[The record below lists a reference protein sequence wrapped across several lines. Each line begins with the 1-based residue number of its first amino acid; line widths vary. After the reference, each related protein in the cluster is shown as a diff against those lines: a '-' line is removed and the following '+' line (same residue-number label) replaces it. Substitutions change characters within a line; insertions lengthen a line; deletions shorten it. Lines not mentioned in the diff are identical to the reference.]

1 MNPICTFAEAAKILG
16 YKSRSTLY
24 RLKRDGWLD
33 DYLVNVNG
41 KDMLKLHPRGKK
53 KLSDHIMGIIQW
65 RPSNPIREQNL
76 EIL

>member
-41 KDMLKLHPRGKK
+41 KDMLKLNPRGKQ
-53 KLSDHIMGIIQW
+53 KLSDHIMGIIQ
-65 RPSNPIREQNL
+65 
-76 EIL
+76 

>member
-1 MNPICTFAEAAKILG
+1 MNPICSFSEASKIMG

-33 DYLVNVNG
+33 DYLVDVNG
-41 KDMLKLHPRGKK
+41 KDMLKFHPRGKQ

-65 RPSNPIREQNL
+65 RPSNPIREQNFETL
-76 EIL
+76 

>member
-1 MNPICTFAEAAKILG
+1 MNPICTFAEADMILG

-33 DYLVNVNG
+33 DYLVKVNG
-41 KDMLKLHPRGKK
+41 KDMLKFQPRGKQ

-65 RPSNPIREQNL
+65 WPSNPIREQNFETL
-76 EIL
+76 